1 MKMQADFFK
10 GALMG
15 SLVGSVAGLLF
26 APLSG
31 RKMREEI
38 ADGCQNLYGA
48 NKGTLETVKENIE
61 SNETFLVGGA
71 VGAVVGV
78 IAALL
83 LAPKSGKELRD
94 VLGDKYEL
102 VRDQAEKFLSQAS
115 DKGKNAWHEMEE
127 QAGDWKE
134 TLQMI
139 VDKLSGG
146 KKRGQNCLDEV
157 LEWANMGLKFMK
169 QLQPGR

>member
-1 MKMQADFFK
+1 MKMQADFIK
-10 GALMG
+10 GALVG

-31 RKMREEI
+31 RKLRQEI
-38 ADGCQNLYGA
+38 VDECQHLCHG
-48 NKGTLETVKENIE
+48 KSTIETVKENFE
-61 SNETFLVGGA
+61 THETFLVGGA
-71 VGAVVGV
+71 VGAVVGI

-94 VLGDKYEL
+94 ALGDKYEQI
-102 VRDQAEKFLSQAS
+102 REQAESFLSQAS
-115 DKGKNAWHEMEE
+115 DKGKHAWHELED

-139 VDKLSGG
+139 VEKLSSG
-146 KKRGQNCLDEV
+146 KKTGHSCFDEIV
-157 LEWANMGLKFMK
+157 DWANMGLRFMK
-169 QLQPGR
+169 QLKPAR

>member
-26 APLSG
+26 APQSG

-38 ADGCQNLYGA
+38 ADGCQHLCGTS
-48 NKGTLETVKENIE
+48 KGTLDVVKEELE

-71 VGAVVGV
+71 VGAIVGV
-78 IAALL
+78 TAALL

-94 VLGDKYEL
+94 ALGDKYEH
-102 VRDQAEKFLSQAS
+102 VREQAEQFLSKAS
-115 DKGKNAWHEMEE
+115 DKGKHAWHELED

-139 VDKLSGG
+139 VEKLSGG
-146 KKRGQNCLDEV
+146 KKKGQSSLDEI